1 MSGRRDRSR
10 SPVRG
15 NRREKAMDPNKNDP
29 TMSTAM
35 MNPMMMQSM
44 MMSQGN
50 MMLPGMYNMMMPNA
64 MLGSG
69 MMPSTGM
76 EMMQSSAMDMSA
88 IQPQI
93 DMSAMGTT
101 QTMATSSQ
109 SMDMGM
115 MSGMMMDP
123 MMGMYSNVTGEIQEA
138 KEIVLKHCKL
148 IPPTS
153 GSPHPPRRAKP
164 PGCRTIFVGGLPEKI
179 RESHVRDIFERYGR
193 IHILRLSKKNFC
205 HIRFDRETCVDAAMV
220 ISGYRVK
227 LLSKEKD
234 EDDED
239 SQATNGWLHV
249 DYALSRDDQNEYERR
264 QRQAMRVQQQQ
275 MQQQM
280 SVQENMASRNM
291 NYRRSPSPVR
301 IQVFSN
307 AAMVQLGEKI
317 KSEEH
322 FASSLPTLVSWL
334 ERGECSKKTSTQ
346 FYSMIQATNSHIRRL
361 FGEKMQAE
369 EEFQECKERVKNHIQ
384 SVIEQLE
391 QVAKVFTAATHQ
403 RVWDHFTKPQRK
415 NIETWQKMT
424 QEFHALK
431 EEFNDKFYN
440 EESEFNGYTKGQGS
454 VDNEEVQQLK
464 RENESLQFQLEAYKN
479 EVDVIKADA
488 QKEMEKF
495 KAQFIA
501 RQLLQGAMDKNPP
514 LPSPVVKPPPP
525 PPLPDDMETK
535 VMVKDEV
542 DPASGE
548 AKLIGVMSAFLQVHP
563 QGASLDYVVSY
574 VRALFPGVS
583 QASIHHVLQKHDEV
597 FQRTT
602 SGVGAN
608 IENRWTFVAFAG
620 KA

>member
-1 MSGRRDRSR
+1 
-10 SPVRG
+10 
-15 NRREKAMDPNKNDP
+15 MDPNKNDP